1 MGLLVPNFHMG
12 DKPVGIRNAY
22 LREWGDFLLGRPW
35 NPRHIPDSSLSCWGR
50 LFVKWENGGPSQPFG
65 FCLLHLW
72 ALPVLPAPKIPPP
85 NQVQISSTCA
95 HRVWPRRPCDQ
106 LRVMLFLWFS
116 KRPYLLLPVPKYCLR
131 VLTTFS
137 PTYSFWMKWKL
148 ILSGL
153 VRSCVIFPH
162 PIIKALQGGVRR
174 DSQATTPP
182 SRCRRG

>member
-1 MGLLVPNFHMG
+1 MSTLGSGATFYWEDHGLHGTFLIPLSLAEAGYLWNGRTVAQVNPLV
-12 DKPVGIRNAY
+12 
-22 LREWGDFLLGRPW
+22 
-35 NPRHIPDSSLSCWGR
+35 S
-50 LFVKWENGGPSQPFG
+50 
-65 FCLLHLW
+65 CLLYLW
-72 ALPVLPAPKIPPP
+72 ALPVLPAPKIPSP
-85 NQVQISSTCA
+85 NQVQGSSTCA

-106 LRVMLFLWFS
+106 LRVMLFLSFS

-137 PTYSFWMKWKL
+137 PLYSFWMKWKL
-148 ILSGL
+148 ILSEL